1 MTMST
6 PQSNSNI
13 HVSGVNGPQPDIA
26 HVPETARRLLTL
38 ARFLILLS
46 MIILLR
52 PAHAELE
59 FDGRNRFIF
68 EADAKRLSIV
78 ISNRGGHPTLAQ
90 SSLAWGDGRTDEM
103 PLALNKPMQVI
114 LPGQQGAVEVFY
126 EGSGFP
132 GDRESYLL
140 LSVLD
145 LSQAPRDPDT
155 VQLALLHHFKLFFR
169 PKLEQTVQQAIAGLK
184 WNLPTSHAHPIIENA
199 SPYFITLSDI
209 ELMDQGNTPCGQV
222 VDHLMVAPFSEAPLP
237 DTGCKSPL
245 GAARYHYV
253 TDAGNMRRY
262 QVRLSSGTT
271 AAGVPVE

>member
-1 MTMST
+1 MTM
-6 PQSNSNI
+6 NSLLFNLNSLGQRKPRSDTAR
-13 HVSGVNGPQPDIA
+13 VSI
-26 HVPETARRLLTL
+26 TARRLLAV
-38 ARFLILLS
+38 ARSLILLLT
-46 MIILLR
+46 ITLLG

-68 EADAKRLSIV
+68 EAGAKRLSIV
-78 ISNRGGHPTLAQ
+78 ISNRGDHPTLAQ
-90 SSLAWGDGRTDEM
+90 SSLAWGDGRTAEI

-114 LPGQQGAVEVFY
+114 PPGQKGAVEVFY

-132 GDRESYLL
+132 SDRESYLL

-145 LSQAPRDPDT
+145 LSQAPRDPNT

-169 PKLEQTVQQAIAGLK
+169 PKLEQTVQKAIAGLK
-184 WNLPTSHAHPIIENA
+184 WNLRTGRADAIIENV

-209 ELMDQGNTPCGQV
+209 ELMDRDNQPCGHV

-237 DTGCKSPL
+237 DAGCKSPL

-253 TDAGNMRRY
+253 TDAGNMRPY
-262 QVRLSSGTT
+262 KVQLSTGT
-271 AAGVPVE
+271 AGVGVPVE